1 MNDNLDGC
9 ILHSQPSRSV
19 AGGVPIYTRHTLNA
33 FKQQCNKCSMLAAR
47 GLDYPEKSVSKDFLQ
62 FLMAM
67 EEKTW
72 PLLPTKIYGT
82 Q

>member
-1 MNDNLDGC
+1 
-9 ILHSQPSRSV
+9 
-19 AGGVPIYTRHTLNA
+19 
-33 FKQQCNKCSMLAAR
+33 MLAAR